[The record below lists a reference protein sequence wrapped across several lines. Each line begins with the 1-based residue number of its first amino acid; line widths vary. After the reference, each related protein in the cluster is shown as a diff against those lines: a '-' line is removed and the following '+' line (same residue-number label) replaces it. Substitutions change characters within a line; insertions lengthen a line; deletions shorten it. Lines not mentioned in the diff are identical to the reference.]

1 MYADYLWK
9 WLQKHNPGVGV
20 NVNAGS
26 LGHAGF
32 NINAGNPGTSGY
44 YTVPSSSD
52 DFYTVQNY
60 EGPSY
65 YVDSPATYAKY
76 PSDQVSWGSTK
87 KR

>member
-1 MYADYLWK
+1 MYK
-9 WLQKHNPGVGV
+9 WLQRNNPGVGV
-20 NVNAGS
+20 NA
-26 LGHAGF
+26 
-32 NINAGNPGTSGY
+32 NINAGGLGNAGFSVNAGNVNGDSGW

-65 YVDSPATYAKY
+65 YVDAPATYVKSSAH
-76 PSDQVSWGSTK
+76 QVSWGNSK